1 MLFRTLVVGQHYSG
15 TQYCAGA
22 LLVAGIALFTQG
34 DAAGLPN
41 FPLAGVSLMT
51 VALVCDALTANLEE
65 RWFFR
70 TKLPSQHSEV
80 MTYLSAC
87 AAAWS
92 AVVLVASG
100 ELQAAVGHATQEWQT
115 TPMIVVFSL
124 MGYLT
129 VSFILL
135 IIKAFGSTS
144 AEVVKSLRKICQIV
158 LSFLLFPKPIGWK
171 HLAGGA
177 LVVCGLY
184 WLQRAGKGLAGSK
197 APARSASVAGV
208 GAGKH

>member
-15 TQYCAGA
+15 GQYCAGA

-34 DAAGLPN
+34 DSADLPN
-41 FPLAGVSLMT
+41 FPLVGVSLMT
-51 VALVCDALTANLEE
+51 AALVCDALTANLEE
-65 RWFFR
+65 KWFFR
-70 TKLPSQHSEV
+70 IKLPCQHSEV
-80 MTYLSAC
+80 MAYLSTF
-87 AAAWS
+87 AAAG
-92 AVVLVASG
+92 AGVVLVVSG
-100 ELQAAVGHATQEWQT
+100 ELQPAIGYATQHWET
-115 TPMIVVFSL
+115 TPMIMAFSL

-129 VSFILL
+129 VSFILM

-158 LSFLLFPKPIGWK
+158 LSFLLFPKPVGWK

-197 APARSASVAGV
+197 VVARGMSSAGSG
-208 GAGKH
+208 GKQ